1 MRNKKILGLSFLFI
15 SLLFLVGCSEY
26 QEDFTFTGT
35 VEEIVVEYKILVMKE
50 YDAPESRKEGNVY
63 EIPVDKV
70 ERYNVGQKLEVTV
83 FSNIDV
89 DVWDL
94 DHMKFE
100 IEAID
105 N

>member
-1 MRNKKILGLSFLFI
+1 MKNKKILGLSFSFM

-26 QEDFTFTGT
+26 QKDFAFTGT
-35 VEEIVVEYKILVMKE
+35 VEEIVVEDKILVMKE
-50 YDAPESRKEGNVY
+50 YDAPISRKEGNVY

-83 FSNIDV
+83 FSNIDA
-89 DVWDL
+89 DIWDL

-100 IEAID
+100 IEEID